1 MTKNVAT
8 LVLYPDDL
16 DLGELP
22 ALLGGA
28 GVSVRGV
35 DFATVREQGGLR
47 SLGAPPANVI
57 VVLPPQHNALAWIV
71 DDPQLVAIMHPPVTG
86 PALLAA
92 LRTSARVEAA
102 RTVTRTARE
111 GEELLEIGR
120 MLSSERDLPTLQR
133 LIVRK
138 ARELTGSDAGSLFV
152 VEEHDGTK
160 RLRFAVAQTGPGDD
174 GVLMNAL
181 LPLSTASI
189 AGYVAVTGES
199 LRIDDAYAI
208 AASAPYQF
216 NRGFDEKNNY
226 RTKSILC
233 VPMRNLTG
241 NVIGAIQLINRK
253 PGFYTE
259 LASPKHTEEIVSPYD
274 AHEERLLTALASQAA
289 VAMEN
294 ARLVDAIQNLFER
307 FVHASVKAIEVR
319 DKSTQGHSERVA
331 LLTVAQAE
339 AINRIESGPLAGLHF
354 TPEQIREVRYASLL
368 HDFGKV
374 AVPEYIFAKAKKLPD
389 GRLDAIRL
397 RFLLAIEQSR
407 DSQEQSVLR
416 DLLAKLEAANEPNV
430 IADAADELLLGA
442 MVRRYRDTDGPR
454 PLLEAHEYDYLTI
467 PRGSLSNEER
477 DRMQEHVTQSFL
489 FLREIP
495 WQETPWREVADIAYG
510 HHEHLDGTGYP
521 RKLKGDA
528 IKPQVRMMTISDVFD
543 ALTAS
548 DRPYKKGMSIE
559 RALDILTKE
568 FAQRGKIDT
577 ELLDVFITKRLYEA
591 SASGREANPLL
602 EHVV

>member
-1 MTKNVAT
+1 MAT
-8 LVLYPDDL
+8 LVLYPHDL

-22 ALLGGA
+22 VLLGNV
-28 GVSVRGV
+28 GVAVHAV
-35 DFATVREQGGLR
+35 DFKRLRERGGLKT
-47 SLGAPPANVI
+47 LGAPPATAIVI
-57 VVLPPQHNALAWIV
+57 LPPQHSALAWIADESEV
-71 DDPQLVAIMHPPVTG
+71 VGIMHPPVSS
-86 PALLAA
+86 AA
-92 LRTSARVEAA
+92 LMASLRTAARVETA
-102 RTVTRTARE
+102 RQLTRTAHE

-120 MLSSERDLPTLQR
+120 ALSAERDLPTLQR

-138 ARELTGSDAGSLFV
+138 ARELTFSDAGSLFV
-152 VEEHDGTK
+152 VEEHDDQK
-160 RLRFAVAQTGPGDD
+160 RLRFAVAQTGPDDD
-174 GVLMNAL
+174 GTLINAF
-181 LPLSTASI
+181 LPMTTTSI

-208 AASAPYQF
+208 PESAPFRF
-216 NRGFDEKNNY
+216 NRAFDDKNNY
-226 RTKSILC
+226 RTKSIAC
-233 VPMRNLTG
+233 VPMRNMHG
-241 NVIGAIQLINRK
+241 NVIGAIQLINHK
-253 PGFYTE
+253 PNFHLE
-259 LASPKHTEEIVSPYD
+259 LASPQHTEEVVRPYD
-274 AHEERLLTALASQAA
+274 QHDERLLTSMASQAA

-331 LLTVAQAE
+331 ALTVAQAE
-339 AINRIESGPLAGLHF
+339 AINEIDSGPLAGLHF
-354 TPEQIREVRYASLL
+354 TVEQIREARYASLL

-389 GRLDAIRL
+389 GRLDTIRL
-397 RFLLAIEQSR
+397 RFLLAIEQAKSAE
-407 DSQEQSVLR
+407 DKEALR
-416 DLLAKLEAANEPNV
+416 ELLAKIEGANEPSV
-430 IADAADELLLGA
+430 VADTVDDMLQRAKD
-442 MVRRYRDTDGPR
+442 MRYRDVDGPR
-454 PLLEAHEYDYLTI
+454 TLIEPHEYDYLSI

-495 WQETPWREVADIAYG
+495 WQETPWRDVPDIAYG

-521 RKLKGDA
+521 RKLKGEA

-559 RALDILTKE
+559 RALDILDKE
-568 FAQRGKIDT
+568 FAQRGKVDPL
-577 ELLDVFITKRLYEA
+577 LLDVFIHKRLYQVTHSE
-591 SASGREANPLL
+591 ELNPLIK
-602 EHVV
+602 HVS